1 MSDATSE
8 HEAMDET
15 AAAPRPRRRRSPL
28 VDAVVSALGI
38 YLLVT
43 MWGDFRYWLRSAEP
57 TDLKTAAAL
66 MEEGLPDDLDESYVV
81 LRGTPDIQHAARL
94 KADERVTSYLR
105 IVEGGGSLF
114 AAVDRTENSEPNQF
128 EGVYAGRMR
137 RLGKLRMY
145 PWIESFFNA
154 EAIVYSREATAD
166 ALMAALAGRSG
177 AGLTLTDVD
186 AKTFRVADD
195 ERLSVAV
202 ELPDVQLQLGRSS
215 FTSRRAAEAA
225 VADLGVPYFAPEEQK
240 NNSFYK
246 FYARVPATQ
255 RAATERRLIEGLELP
270 ERPDASYGAA
280 VLPTSATYFLP
291 ASALAGE
298 GDALVVTY
306 GDSTTSRGYE
316 VKDGALVE
324 RALDEDGALRFPK
337 ASIRSVRFERD
348 VHVDPNGYLITV
360 GETPSTQWM
369 APIMWGTVLMVV
381 GWNLLSLAWW
391 WRRRQG

>member
-8 HEAMDET
+8 HEEMDEM
-15 AAAPRPRRRRSPL
+15 AAAPRPRRRRSPV

-66 MEEGLPDDLDESYVV
+66 MEEGIPDDLDESYVV

-128 EGVYAGRMR
+128 EGVYEGRMR

-154 EAIVYSREATAD
+154 EAIVQGHEADSAT
-166 ALMAALAGRSG
+166 LMTALAERSG
-177 AGLTLTDVD
+177 AGLSLTDAD
-186 AKTFRVADD
+186 GKTFRVADD

-215 FTSRRAAEAA
+215 FKSKRAAEAA

-240 NNSFYK
+240 NSSFYK
-246 FYARVPATQ
+246 FYARVPAS
-255 RAATERRLIEGLELP
+255 ERGSIEGRLVEGLELP

-291 ASALAGE
+291 AGSLARD
-298 GDALVVTY
+298 GDELVLTY

-324 RALDEDGALRFPK
+324 RALEDGKLRLP
-337 ASIRSVRFERD
+337 AAAIRSVRFERD

-360 GETPSTQWM
+360 GETPSSQWM
-369 APIMWGTVLMVV
+369 APLMWGTVLMVV
-381 GWNLLSLAWW
+381 GWNLLSLVWW

>member
-1 MSDATSE
+1 
-8 HEAMDET
+8 
-15 AAAPRPRRRRSPL
+15 
-28 VDAVVSALGI
+28 
-38 YLLVT
+38 
-43 MWGDFRYWLRSAEP
+43 MWGDFRYWLRSSEP

-94 KADERVTSYLR
+94 KTDERVTSYLR

-114 AAVDRTENSEPNQF
+114 AAVDRTEDSEPNQF
-128 EGVYAGRMR
+128 EGVYEGRMR

-154 EAIVYSREATAD
+154 EAIVQSHEADSAT
-166 ALMAALAGRSG
+166 LMTALAERSG
-177 AGLTLTDVD
+177 AGLSLAD
-186 AKTFRVADD
+186 ADGKSFRVADD

-215 FTSRRAAEAA
+215 FTSKRAAEAA
-225 VADLGVPYFAPEEQK
+225 VADLGVPYFAPEDQK
-240 NNSFYK
+240 NSSFYK
-246 FYARVPATQ
+246 FYARVPASE
-255 RAATERRLIEGLELP
+255 RAATEGRLVEGLELP
-270 ERPDASYGAA
+270 DRPDASYGAV

-291 ASALAGE
+291 AGNLARD
-298 GDALVVTY
+298 GDELVLTY

-324 RALDEDGALRFPK
+324 RALEDGALRFP
-337 ASIRSVRFERD
+337 AAAIRSVRFERD

-360 GETPSTQWM
+360 GETPSSQWM
-369 APIMWGTVLMVV
+369 APLMWGTVLMVV
-381 GWNLLSLAWW
+381 GWNLLSLVWW